1 MFPDDAQTHIPTKT
15 NFGQNFKRDEFN
27 GIVMNESELLCLFV
41 IVIFLPLFLLILFY
55 FFLYFHYYYLTLKGV
70 STIIFNDSG
79 G

>member
-1 MFPDDAQTHIPTKT
+1 MFPDNAQTQIPTKQ

-55 FFLYFHYYYLTLKGV
+55 FFLSFHYYYLTLKGV
-70 STIIFNDSG
+70 STLIFNDSG